1 MKRVFSPSVYLRNV
15 SNLWQPFPI
24 LSYRMLAFLAEPL
37 ATARVPRW
45 VNDSREQDTGTCD
58 MALGCAFSQQRLAL
72 KIFIV
77 LGRI

>member
-1 MKRVFSPSVYLRNV
+1 
-15 SNLWQPFPI
+15 
-24 LSYRMLAFLAEPL
+24 MLAFLAEPL